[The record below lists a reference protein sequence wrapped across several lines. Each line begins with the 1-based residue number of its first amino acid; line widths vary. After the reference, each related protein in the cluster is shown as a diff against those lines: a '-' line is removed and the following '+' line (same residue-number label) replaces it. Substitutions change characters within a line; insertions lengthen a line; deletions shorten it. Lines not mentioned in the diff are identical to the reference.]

1 MQTGNEIP
9 DWRITGDWWD
19 LCNCAIGC
27 PCNFGSDPT
36 YGFCE
41 GVLTWLIRDGH
52 YGDLNFT
59 KDLAVVLISHW
70 EGNVMEKNREFG
82 FLIDDRA
89 NSAERDA
96 LERIFTGYAG
106 GAFAAWRDLTI
117 CLDGVEFVPMTVTHD
132 AESWRVQVPGL
143 VDGLGGPYR
152 KYMVPSNDTCRIYN
166 APRPEVVPG
175 FLTVGEA
182 KRNVVTGG
190 AACYQAGGCADI
202 IDAVAQR
209 IDARQFNPGFP
220 QPFPRFVQHA
230 IWRYCAQSGLD
241 VCNGNR
247 IDDRQSCTNLYCQL
261 HKICDRISL
270 FSNCKTSTC
279 IIKH

>member
-1 MQTGNEIP
+1 MPLRRLAMQTDNDIP

-70 EGNVMEKNREFG
+70 EGNVMEKNCEFG

-89 NSAERDA
+89 SSPERAA

-117 CLDGVEFVPMTVTHD
+117 KLDGVEFVPMTVTHD
-132 AESWRVQVPGL
+132 AESWSVQLPGL

-152 KYMVPSNDTCRIYN
+152 KYMVPPNDTCRIYN

-182 KRNVVTGG
+182 KRNVVTGAFG
-190 AACYQAGGCADI
+190 RGWDWSMRSSKHIAFDLRGPKKFSW
-202 IDAVAQR
+202 
-209 IDARQFNPGFP
+209 RQPLKG
-220 QPFPRFVQHA
+220 Q
-230 IWRYCAQSGLD
+230 
-241 VCNGNR
+241 
-247 IDDRQSCTNLYCQL
+247 
-261 HKICDRISL
+261 
-270 FSNCKTSTC
+270 
-279 IIKH
+279 